1 MINLTNWNTHTNN
14 IVSKLM
20 RGNSILSKLRYYV
33 NKEILRTIYLAITY
47 VTTVLGQIRVP
58 QKRITVLQKKT

>member
-47 VTTVLGQIRVP
+47 VTTVLGQTRVP